1 MQQTLMI
8 GRGESNKGGP
18 TRSNPRL
25 TTGLTETNR
34 EETTVGTVET
44 VETVVI
50 IEGLKRSN
58 CQVSEIGYTQEK
70 ILNSIRAQDLIEMSL
85 QMPIMIMLR
94 SIKRIKN
101 TSSTRSTSLSHGLW
115 KGMTLVK
122 FIIGK

>member
-1 MQQTLMI
+1 MI
-8 GRGESNKGGP
+8 GRGESNKGGQ
-18 TRSNPRL
+18 TKSNLHL
-25 TTGLTETNR
+25 TTGLTETNL
-34 EETTVGTVET
+34 EETTVGTVGT
-44 VETVVI
+44 VGIVETVVI

-58 CQVSEIGYTQEK
+58 SQVSEIGFTQEK

-101 TSSTRSTSLSHGLW
+101 TSSTKSISSSHGLL

>member
-1 MQQTLMI
+1 MQQTLMT

-18 TRSNPRL
+18 TRSNPHL

-44 VETVVI
+44 VEI

-101 TSSTRSTSLSHGLW
+101 TSSTRSTSSNHGLW

>member
-1 MQQTLMI
+1 MI
-8 GRGESNKGGP
+8 GRGENNKGGP
-18 TRSNPRL
+18 TRSNPHL

-44 VETVVI
+44 VEI

-85 QMPIMIMLR
+85 QMPIMIMLW

-101 TSSTRSTSLSHGLW
+101 TSFTRSTSLSHGLW

>member
-1 MQQTLMI
+1 MQLTWMT
-8 GRGESNKGGP
+8 GRGENNKGGP
-18 TRSNPRL
+18 TRSNPL
-25 TTGLTETNR
+25 LIIGLTEINR
-34 EETTVGTVET
+34 EEET
-44 VETVVI
+44 VEI

-58 CQVSEIGYTQEK
+58 SLVLEIGYIQEK
-70 ILNSIRAQDLIEMSL
+70 ILNSIRAQDSIGMSS

-101 TSSTRSTSLSHGLW
+101 TSSIRSTSLSHGLW